1 MPLIN
6 VCSSLFITYAIIRS
20 TTNGEDV
27 DKTTRVT
34 FAFYFPMFLIF
45 GFLFT
50 SAIYSADP
58 MKHQKT
64 GMR

>member
-1 MPLIN
+1 M
-6 VCSSLFITYAIIRS
+6 
-20 TTNGEDV
+20 

-50 SAIYSADP
+50 AAIYSADP
-58 MKHQKT
+58 MKHKKT